1 MTEPSDRSAHTE
13 ATLDPLRPLSAESAS
28 LGSGRFLALYEMGQ
42 QLLEQREPAQVLRT
56 IHEAIVRHLQP
67 DRAALLAVSADG
79 SYRPLFAHELDLS
92 PPPERWPVSGTVIRQ
107 VLDGG
112 LAVLASD
119 VRGNPQLE
127 DAESIQRFRIRSVM
141 CVPLGEPVRGLIYL
155 DNRSARPFTAVDLEF
170 LTAAARYAS
179 LVLKSAEEHLQTAE
193 ALQLSGER
201 LEMLQGELLRHE
213 IVGAAPSLLRA
224 YDALRRFARS
234 GARVLLRGETG
245 TGKELFARAYAAS
258 SPRPGSPYVPVP
270 IPALAPTV
278 VESELFGHVRGS
290 FTEAVRD
297 KKGRL
302 ELADRGVLFLDEVGD
317 IEPHLQTKL
326 LRFLDSGEL
335 YRVGDT
341 AARRIDALV
350 VSATNRPLEKDVA
363 DGRFRA
369 DLLARLGHVIEVP
382 PLRERREDVP
392 RLVAHFLAR
401 YDRGPRRKSFA
412 PDALAALQAHHWPFN
427 VRELQQVVERAV
439 CLVDG
444 EVIGRDDLP
453 EYLRSAP
460 AAASPAAPS
469 ADASPPGPLR
479 RVVEEAER
487 AHILRALEFT
497 KGNRRRA
504 IELLQLSPETFYR
517 RLEEYGLH
525 KKGSPE

>member
-1 MTEPSDRSAHTE
+1 MKKPTDAAAHTE
-13 ATLDPLRPLSAESAS
+13 ATRDPRRPLSPDSAA
-28 LGSGRFLALYEMGQ
+28 LDSGRFLALYEMGQ
-42 QLLEQREPAQVLRT
+42 QLLEQREPVPVLRT

-79 SYRPLFAHELDLS
+79 SCRPLFAHGLDLS
-92 PPPERWPVSGTVIRQ
+92 PPPEQWPVSWTVIRQ

-119 VRGNPQLE
+119 VRANPQLE
-127 DAESIQRFRIRSVM
+127 DAESIQRFRIRSLM
-141 CVPLGEPVRGLIYL
+141 CVPLGQPVRGLAYL
-155 DNRSARPFTAVDLEF
+155 DNRSARPFTPADLEF

-179 LVLKSAEEHLQTAE
+179 LVLRSTEEHRETSE
-193 ALQLSGER
+193 ALRLSGER

-224 YDALRRFARS
+224 YDALRRLARS

-245 TGKELFARAYAAS
+245 TGKELFARAYAAN
-258 SPRPGSPYVPVP
+258 SPRPGRAYVPVP

-341 AARRIDALV
+341 TARRIDALV
-350 VSATNRPLEKDVA
+350 VSATNRPLERDVTE
-363 DGRFRA
+363 GRFRA
-369 DLLARLGHVIEVP
+369 DLLARLGHVIEIP

-401 YDRGPRRKSFA
+401 YDRGPRRKTFA
-412 PDALAALQAHHWPFN
+412 PEAMAALQAHHWPFN

-453 EYLRSAP
+453 EYLRAP
-460 AAASPAAPS
+460 VPTGSPAAGS
-469 ADASPPGPLR
+469 DAGPPAPLR
-479 RVVEEAER
+479 RVVEEAEK

-497 KGNRRRA
+497 KGNKRRA

-525 KKGSPE
+525 KKGTAD

>member
-1 MTEPSDRSAHTE
+1 M
-13 ATLDPLRPLSAESAS
+13 
-28 LGSGRFLALYEMGQ
+28 
-42 QLLEQREPAQVLRT
+42 
-56 IHEAIVRHLQP
+56 I
-67 DRAALLAVSADG
+67 
-79 SYRPLFAHELDLS
+79 
-92 PPPERWPVSGTVIRQ
+92 
-107 VLDGG
+107 
-112 LAVLASD
+112 
-119 VRGNPQLE
+119 
-127 DAESIQRFRIRSVM
+127 
-141 CVPLGEPVRGLIYL
+141 
-155 DNRSARPFTAVDLEF
+155 
-170 LTAAARYAS
+170 
-179 LVLKSAEEHLQTAE
+179 
-193 ALQLSGER
+193 
-201 LEMLQGELLRHE
+201 QGELLRHE

-224 YDALRRFARS
+224 YDALRRLARS

-245 TGKELFARAYAAS
+245 TGKELFARAYAAN
-258 SPRPGSPYVPVP
+258 SPRPGRPYVPVP

-350 VSATNRPLEKDVA
+350 VSATNRPLEKDVET
-363 DGRFRA
+363 GRFRA
-369 DLLARLGHVIEVP
+369 DLLARLGHVIEIP
-382 PLRERREDVP
+382 PLRERSEDVP
-392 RLVAHFLAR
+392 RLVEHFLAR

-412 PDALAALQAHHWPFN
+412 PDAVAVLQAHHWPFN

-444 EVIGRDDLP
+444 DVIGPDDLP

-460 AAASPAAPS
+460 PAPAAAPAAG
-469 ADASPPGPLR
+469 PPAPLR
-479 RVVEEAER
+479 RIVEEAEK

-497 KGNRRRA
+497 GGNRRRA

-525 KKGSPE
+525 KKGAPE